1 MLMNV
6 NNPTHTIHNFLSYVM
21 SNEEYTALS
30 FGLNHHI
37 PAKSKD
43 VPIEVEFEQ
52 FYQGLLRNLTHI
64 PDNELTSL
72 KTKLRSTCE
81 KYSKINVP
89 YKYKKVIDN
98 LSKNK
103 NIVILKQDKGRGVVI
118 LDTTK
123 YTEKCMTLLNT
134 ERFKRLTT
142 DPAVATERKKF

>member
-1 MLMNV
+1 M
-6 NNPTHTIHNFLSYVM
+6 
-21 SNEEYTALS
+21 
-30 FGLNHHI
+30 
-37 PAKSKD
+37 
-43 VPIEVEFEQ
+43 FENIISGIQ
-52 FYQGLLRNLTHI
+52 LYNKKYHQK
-64 PDNELTSL
+64 L
-72 KTKLRSTCE
+72 KNTCK

-89 YKYKKVIDN
+89 YKYKKDIDN

-142 DPAVATERKKF
+142 DPTAATERKIQNILRKIKSKFSEQEYKRLYPTDSAPALF